1 MQPYQVVIENAL
13 SNPELIKRPASAI
26 KDSVVIRIDD
36 VAEMYACDKKQG
48 WDLLVDFPNLAPPF
62 TSFFLQCHTPVRM
75 LTANGWNESP
85 ENAFLSEVVFA
96 HYTELSDGGWIG
108 DFTYVV
114 VDRRNKNVCDFNY
127 AIAIRISAAGN
138 VVKWDKDT
146 GSFQRIND
154 PNAVKKGIS
163 VEGAQFAFHSSF
175 LAISLMHCKNVV
187 KVPAPPPPVPVIKQ
201 WERRGRPF
209 LKEYTLDIHPM
220 KRVLAT
226 EGGMAT
232 NGIKKALHICRGHFA
247 TYTDDNPLFGKVT
260 GTFWKPM
267 HTRGSSEIGEIKKDY
282 RIKP

>member
-1 MQPYQVVIENAL
+1 MQPYQVFLEEILRRFKGEKAYSDEINNAPVVHIDEVATL
-13 SNPELIKRPASAI
+13 YTQDKREEV
-26 KDSVVIRIDD
+26 DIRT
-36 VAEMYACDKKQG
+36 
-48 WDLLVDFPNLAPPF
+48 DFPNLAPPF
-62 TSFFLQCHTPVRM
+62 GCFLLQYSLPERIVVKGQWQDASFARGTCCVVLVKYLKIDGVWESLFLYACVNVYTKKLFYTEMTMRM
-75 LTANGWNESP
+75 RVDCNGKIIEQGKDTFLMGVKGP
-85 ENAFLSEVVFA
+85 PAFLEDASL
-96 HYTELSDGGWIG
+96 HGLSTEW
-108 DFTYVV
+108 
-114 VDRRNKNVCDFNY
+114 
-127 AIAIRISAAGN
+127 
-138 VVKWDKDT
+138 
-146 GSFQRIND
+146 
-154 PNAVKKGIS
+154 
-163 VEGAQFAFHSSF
+163 FHIPL

-187 KVPAPPPPVPVIKQ
+187 KVPAPPPPAPVVKQ

-226 EGGMAT
+226 EGGMAA

>member
-1 MQPYQVVIENAL
+1 MQPYQVFLDHMLSKAKNDKLHTEKIKSAL
-13 SNPELIKRPASAI
+13 
-26 KDSVVIRIDD
+26 VIRIDD
-36 VAEMYACDKKQG
+36 VAEMYAHDKK
-48 WDLLVDFPNLAPPF
+48 DEFDIYSDFPNLAPPF
-62 TSFFLQCHTPVRM
+62 ESFFLQYLVPPSF
-75 LTANGWNESP
+75 LINGEWHDTGGN
-85 ENAFLSEVVFA
+85 NCCFVVFVQYVKSKDLWGA
-96 HYTELSDGGWIG
+96 ALMARLVDVRTKRFLNDTTVTAFISVDGNGRLIKQKEDGSFPVLVHRPSDGLAQAMS
-108 DFTYVV
+108 
-114 VDRRNKNVCDFNY
+114 KNG
-127 AIAIRISAAGN
+127 AAG
-138 VVKWDKDT
+138 W
-146 GSFQRIND
+146 
-154 PNAVKKGIS
+154 
-163 VEGAQFAFHSSF
+163 FHIPF

-187 KVPAPPPPVPVIKQ
+187 RVPAPPPPAPVVKQ